1 MGLAWNHVGLKPARL
16 DRTRVQAGAA
26 ELSGSRCPGC
36 CQRLRAGEEPADGD
50 GDRVAEKG
58 GEAGSLQERGAW
70 CGGHSSRRGGSGQDQ
85 RLRQWGPECKR
96 SGLGAAGTQ
105 SLRNVHA
112 GKERGAERK
121 DSGLETQQQIGGRRK
136 GQRARP

>member
-1 MGLAWNHVGLKPARL
+1 MGLAWNRVGLKPARL

-70 CGGHSSRRGGSGQDQ
+70 CGGHSSRRGGVI
-85 RLRQWGPECKR
+85 RTTAV
-96 SGLGAAGTQ
+96 GARVKEVRIG
-105 SLRNVHA
+105 SSRNSKSEKCA
-112 GKERGAERK
+112 CREGARC
-121 DSGLETQQQIGGRRK
+121 
-136 GQRARP
+136 

>member
-70 CGGHSSRRGGSGQDQ
+70 CGGHSSRRGGVVRTKGYGSGGQSA
-85 RLRQWGPECKR
+85 RGPDWE
-96 SGLGAAGTQ
+96 
-105 SLRNVHA
+105 
-112 GKERGAERK
+112 
-121 DSGLETQQQIGGRRK
+121 QQELK
-136 GQRARP
+136 V